1 MYKTFTSFVENN
13 QSIDENF
20 ITNYIKSELNNRNL
34 EKYNNG
40 VYFNDNTDILACYNY
55 EKEFLIFNLKRIK
68 NIIVSTLTNKQIN
81 NNNEALNCNISIL
94 HVINHELSHIMQKAI
109 ILDNYVNNELI
120 KSIIEESIYYQ
131 KNPKLYNKYHNK
143 YIIEYNANLKGLID
157 TKKFIENTKYNTHCK
172 NINGLIINYINK
184 SYYNMSPVE
193 KFDKII
199 GKESDILKYYNNP
212 FYAQLTNNEI
222 ELYGLPKK
230 IK

>member
-1 MYKTFTSFVENN
+1 M
-13 QSIDENF
+13 
-20 ITNYIKSELNNRNL
+20 NYIKSELNNRNL

-55 EKEFLIFNLKRIK
+55 EKEFLLFNLKRIK
-68 NIIVSTLTNKQIN
+68 NIIVSTLPNKQIN

-94 HVINHELSHIMQKAI
+94 HVINHELCHIMQKAI
-109 ILDNYVNNELI
+109 IMDNYVANELI

-131 KNPKLYNKYHNK
+131 KNPKLYNKYHDK

-157 TKKFIENTKYNTHCK
+157 TKKFIENTKYNYN
-172 NINGLIINYINK
+172 NINDLIINYINK
-184 SYYNMSPVE
+184 SYYCMSPVE

-199 GKESDILKYYNNP
+199 GKENNVSKYYNNP
-212 FYAQLTNNEI
+212 FYTQLTNDEI

-230 IK
+230 TK